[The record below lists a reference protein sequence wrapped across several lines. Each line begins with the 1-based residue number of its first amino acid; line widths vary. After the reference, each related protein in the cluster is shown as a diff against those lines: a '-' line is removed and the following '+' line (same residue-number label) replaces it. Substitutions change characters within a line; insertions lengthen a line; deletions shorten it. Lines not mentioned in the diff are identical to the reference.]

1 MSELRT
7 RITQVQKDA
16 MRAKDQQKLS
26 AVRLVMASL
35 KDKDIAA
42 RTQNKPDGISD
53 QEILSMLQSM
63 IKQRHESI
71 RMYKEGGREELAARE
86 AAEIDVIESFLPAQL
101 SEEETVKAVEAAIA
115 QSGAASIKDMGK
127 VMGVLKAKY
136 AGEID
141 MGKVSALVKEKL
153 G

>member
-1 MSELRT
+1 MSRDALIQYR
-7 RITQVQKDA
+7 QVIE
-16 MRAKDQQKLS
+16 S
-26 AVRLVMASL
+26 
-35 KDKDIAA
+35 
-42 RTQNKPDGISD
+42 G
-53 QEILSMLQSM
+53 QSYVD
-63 IKQRHESI
+63 RG
-71 RMYKEGGREELAARE
+71 MYKEGGREELAARE

-101 SEEETVKAVEAAIA
+101 SEEETVKAVESAIA

>member
-101 SEEETVKAVEAAIA
+101 SEEETVKAVEDAIA